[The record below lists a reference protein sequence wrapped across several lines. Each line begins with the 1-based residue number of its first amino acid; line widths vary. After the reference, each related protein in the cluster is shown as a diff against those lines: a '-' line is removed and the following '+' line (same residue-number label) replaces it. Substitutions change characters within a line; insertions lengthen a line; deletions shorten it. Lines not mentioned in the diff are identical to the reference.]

1 MKVRCIRREPRR
13 RKSALVNRALSS
25 ALVNDEPSLN
35 PGIFLGLLE
44 GAESSLG
51 APQTASTEILNFV
64 EHDVDR
70 SEGMFAVCAKRL
82 ILLQSRN
89 RSTIFKQ

>member
-25 ALVNDEPSLN
+25 VLVNDEPSLN

-44 GAESSLG
+44 GAESSLA

-70 SEGMFAVCAKRL
+70 SEGMLAVCAKRL

-89 RSTIFKQ
+89 RSTIFKR